1 MILIFKLNGEYVM
14 AANATPASHTGDEY
28 ISTTIKDD
36 EEFDSK
42 YSYSIVDGFAVKGD
56 LIPVDTVE
64 VNRLEAEVIATQYS
78 RDRKTKYDQLNQ
90 DEMRFDDLVNSTTT
104 WVDAILAIKAAHP
117 KPEE

>member
-28 ISTTIKDD
+28 ISVTIKDD

-56 LIPVDTVE
+56 LIAIDTVE
-64 VNRLEAEVIATQYS
+64 IKKLEAEWTATQYS
-78 RDRKTKYDQLNQ
+78 RDRKDKYDKLNQ
-90 DEMRFDDLVNSTTT
+90 DEMRYDDLINSTTT
-104 WVDAILAIKAAHP
+104 WQDAIAAIKDAHP